1 MSGDPRLAAL
11 LEHPA
16 IWRGRSAA
24 HTSVISTGY
33 RLLDERLPGGGWPR
47 AGLIEILTP
56 EPGSGELRLL
66 IPALAMLTGSPLARW
81 CVLIAPPFEPFAPAL
96 RAQAVTLERL
106 LVAQT
111 DHPLWA
117 MELAL
122 RSASCEMA
130 LAWIERGA
138 LRLLRRLQLASE
150 QGRSLGVLLRS
161 ARSARGSSPA
171 VLRLLL
177 EPSRSGAQLTLLKS
191 RGGAR
196 GSFEIAWP
204 TGD

>member
-1 MSGDPRLAAL
+1 MSADPRLAAL

-33 RLLDERLPGGGWPR
+33 PSLDEQLPGGGWPR

-66 IPALAMLTGSPLARW
+66 LPALASLTRSHLARW
-81 CVLIAPPFEPFAPAL
+81 SLLIAPPFEPFAPAL
-96 RAQAVTLERL
+96 RAAGIALERL
-106 LVAQT
+106 LIAQT
-111 DHPLWA
+111 DNPLWA

-122 RSASCEMA
+122 RSAACEMA
-130 LAWIERGA
+130 LAWIQRGA
-138 LRLLRRLQLASE
+138 PRLLRRLQLASE
-150 QGRSLGVLLRS
+150 QGRALGVLLRG
-161 ARSARGSSPA
+161 ARSARESSPA
-171 VLRLLL
+171 MLRLAL
-177 EPSRSGAQLTLLKS
+177 EPTPNGVRLTLLKS

-196 GSFEIAWP
+196 GSFDITWLCDE
-204 TGD
+204 